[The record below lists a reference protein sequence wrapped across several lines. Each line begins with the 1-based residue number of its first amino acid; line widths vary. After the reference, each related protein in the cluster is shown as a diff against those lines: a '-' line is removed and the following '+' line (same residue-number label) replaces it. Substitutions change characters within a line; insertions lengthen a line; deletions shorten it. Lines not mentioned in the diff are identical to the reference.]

1 VFVAQEGD
9 SLASIA
15 IAFSVD
21 LGQLRE
27 VNPTLAG
34 DNNAVLQPGQR
45 INIPPFTADC
55 GEGVVVERPSS
66 GNCFGYS
73 VQEGDTLFDI
83 ATMVRPRLAAPP
95 VPLWLWEWH

>member
-1 VFVAQEGD
+1 MGACD
-9 SLASIA
+9 RLARHRWA
-15 IAFSVD
+15 CTAHACPTCPP
-21 LGQLRE
+21 LNLRA
-27 VNPTLAG
+27 PS
-34 DNNAVLQPGQR
+34 
-45 INIPPFTADC
+45 PPPSA
-55 GEGVVVERPSS
+55 GVVVERPSS